1 MGREEDRGI
10 RSAKLSP
17 SFSHVVRL
25 RVGGEI
31 VGDKGRKGG
40 RFAGG
45 DNRMEQRQQ
54 FVTLISQPTI
64 TATASRPSKLLNAR
78 IIKRATPVRS
88 RSAPP
93 GALTLFGL

>member
-25 RVGGEI
+25 LRLRVGGEI

-40 RFAGG
+40 RFARG
-45 DNRMEQRQQ
+45 DNRMGQQ
-54 FVTLISQPTI
+54 FVTLISQPTNHHSDSI
-64 TATASRPSKLLNAR
+64 SPARPNC
-78 IIKRATPVRS
+78 
-88 RSAPP
+88 
-93 GALTLFGL
+93 

>member
-25 RVGGEI
+25 LRLRVGGEI

-40 RFAGG
+40 RFARG
-45 DNRMEQRQQ
+45 DNRMEQQQQ

-78 IIKRATPVRS
+78 IIKRATPVRD
-88 RSAPP
+88 RRRQ
-93 GALTLFGL
+93 GR

>member
-31 VGDKGRKGG
+31 VGNKGRQGG
-40 RFAGG
+40 RFARG
-45 DNRMEQRQQ
+45 DNRMEQQQQ
-54 FVTLISQPTI
+54 FVTLISQPTNHHSDSI
-64 TATASRPSKLLNAR
+64 S
-78 IIKRATPVRS
+78 PVQIVER
-88 RSAPP
+88 
-93 GALTLFGL
+93 TDH

>member
-31 VGDKGRKGG
+31 AGDKGRKGG
-40 RFAGG
+40 RFARG
-45 DNRMEQRQQ
+45 DNRMEQQQQQ

-64 TATASRPSKLLNAR
+64 TATASRP
-78 IIKRATPVRS
+78 PVQIVER
-88 RSAPP
+88 
-93 GALTLFGL
+93 TDH

>member
-25 RVGGEI
+25 LRLRVGGEI

-40 RFAGG
+40 WFARG
-45 DNRMEQRQQ
+45 DNRMEQQQQ
-54 FVTLISQPTI
+54 FVTLISQPTNHHSDSI
-64 TATASRPSKLLNAR
+64 SPARPNC
-78 IIKRATPVRS
+78 
-88 RSAPP
+88 
-93 GALTLFGL
+93 